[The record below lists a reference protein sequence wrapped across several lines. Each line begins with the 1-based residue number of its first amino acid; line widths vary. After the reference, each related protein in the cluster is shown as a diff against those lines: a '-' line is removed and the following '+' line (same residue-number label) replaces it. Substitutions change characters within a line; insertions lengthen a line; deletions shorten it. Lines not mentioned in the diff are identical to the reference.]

1 MFSERVQLRQ
11 NGKIIRLEN
20 RNNSIRVVEYQE
32 KEELAYIGQNDIEI
46 R

>member
-1 MFSERVQLRQ
+1 MLLKAF
-11 NGKIIRLEN
+11 GKIIRLES

-32 KEELAYIGQNDIEI
+32 KEELVYIGQNDIEI